1 MKHRARY
8 VVLGTFLATLFGVVY
23 MVELSDVFAQ
33 ESVEDLQLK
42 IETSQEELEKIN
54 KEIKA
59 LEGQLTQVGAEKDTL
74 KNAIKKLDLSR
85 QKLQKEINATQ
96 QRISSTNLE
105 IEELE
110 REIHVKELE
119 VEKNTD
125 AVIRSFQN
133 IDQLESQ
140 TLFELVLGYDSLTEV
155 WDVIEEQ
162 SMLQNSIRED
172 TKILTA
178 LKREYEQAKADTE
191 AKLQKLAT
199 LKNELVGDN
208 RAVVGALEEKDKLL
222 DQTANEEANYQ
233 RILAEKKAAREAF
246 EKAIADYESQIKFI
260 LDPTTI
266 PAVGSGVLRW
276 PVDASFMANCANRQG
291 AFGNA
296 YCITQYF
303 GDTAFARSG
312 AYNGKGHNGI
322 DFGIPTGT
330 KVLAALGGR
339 VVETGNTDAVSG
351 CLSYGKWILLE
362 HGNGLSTLYGHLSSI
377 NVSAGQTVSTGQLI
391 GHSGN
396 TGYSTGPHLH
406 FTVFASKGVQ
416 VVRLGDVKAIT
427 SCGSARVPVAGFE
440 AYINPMGYL

>member
-1 MKHRARY
+1 MVY
-8 VVLGTFLATLFGVVY
+8 VVN
-23 MVELSDVFAQ
+23 LSGVFAQ
-33 ESVEDLQLK
+33 ESVEDLQRK

-105 IEELE
+105 IQELE

-119 VEKNTD
+119 VAKNTD
-125 AVIRSFQN
+125 AIIRSFQN

-162 SMLQNSIRED
+162 ALLQNSIRED

-178 LKREYEQAKADTE
+178 LKKEYEQAKTNTE
-191 AKLQKLAT
+191 VKLQKLAT

-233 RILAEKKAAREAF
+233 RVLAQKKAAREAF

-266 PAVGSGVLRW
+266 PAIGSGVLRW
-276 PVDASFMANCANRQG
+276 PVDASFMENCPSRKSAY
-291 AFGNA
+291 GND

-303 GDTAFARSG
+303 GNTAFAQSG

-330 KVLAALGGR
+330 KVLATLGGT
-339 VVETGNTDAVSG
+339 VIETGNTDAVPG
-351 CLSYGKWILLE
+351 CLSYGKWILIE
-362 HGNGLSTLYGHLSSI
+362 HGNGLSSLYGHLSSV
-377 NVSAGQTVSTGQLI
+377 NVSTGQTVSTGQLI

-416 VVRLGDVKAIT
+416 VVRLGDVKSIT
-427 SCGSARVPVAGFE
+427 SCGAARVPVAGFE
-440 AYINPMGYL
+440 AYINPIDYL